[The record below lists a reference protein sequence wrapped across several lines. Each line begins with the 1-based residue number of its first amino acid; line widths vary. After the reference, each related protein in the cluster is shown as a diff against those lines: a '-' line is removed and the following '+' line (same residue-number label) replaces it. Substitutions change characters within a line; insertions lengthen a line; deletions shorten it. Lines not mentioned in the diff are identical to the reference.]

1 MRADY
6 GLQRL
11 YVAEVPPAGVEFT
24 PDKPALHY
32 LLHVLRLQKGQDIV
46 LFDGQSGEW
55 RAQCVDLGKK
65 SLRLRV
71 EAQTRRQTPP
81 GRDLVYCF
89 APLKGARLDYM
100 VQKAVE
106 MGVTC
111 LQPVLTQHTQI
122 HRLNSARLAANIIE
136 AAEQCGLLSLAATAA
151 PLPLAALVQDW
162 RQQWGEDAR
171 LVFADEA
178 QIIQD
183 RGEQASDAAGAKL
196 AGAGAQAMAAR
207 LAAAHNPLPMLRQL
221 AAKGSG
227 QKAGGTAGQNRPIA
241 PAVKERAAEA
251 AEKRPI
257 QTEADRQ
264 SGLAAPRAKRP
275 KASQQAAK
283 IDSAPAAAGQESEAM
298 RQEPAALP
306 ALGLLIGPEGGFSA
320 AERRLLYAQDFVTA
334 IPLGPRILRADTAAT
349 AALALIQATLGDW

>member
-32 LLHVLRLQKGQDIV
+32 LLHVLRLQKGQDIA

-81 GRDLVYCF
+81 GRELIYCF

-122 HRLNSARLAANIIE
+122 RRLNSARLAANIIE

-151 PLPLAALVQDW
+151 PLPLAALVPDW

-183 RGEQASDAAGAKL
+183 RGEQAGAPVAAGP

-207 LAAAHNPLPMLRQL
+207 LAAAHNPLPLLRQL
-221 AAKGSG
+221 AAEGSG
-227 QKAGGTAGQNRPIA
+227 QKASGTAGQN
-241 PAVKERAAEA
+241 
-251 AEKRPI
+251 
-257 QTEADRQ
+257 
-264 SGLAAPRAKRP
+264 RP

-283 IDSAPAAAGQESEAM
+283 TDSAPAAAGQESEAM
-298 RQEPAALP
+298 RRPPAALP
-306 ALGLLIGPEGGFSA
+306 AIGLLIGPEGGFSA